1 MKDKKTI
8 WIVMVIAIIA
18 LIGVIAWF
26 MSNQKKNPVEQAT
39 SGGHEIIQQEEKKE
53 AILDENLEVIHA
65 KLEESDNKQYV
76 TLFLEGNVF
85 ENTQKVRITYNSEKL
100 ILNTAQPMLQ
110 GVEVKSVEGNE
121 AKKEFLI
128 EVKSLENESMIFIKK
143 NAKGEVSKEDV
154 SVEMEG

>member
-18 LIGVIAWF
+18 LIGVITWF

-110 GVEVKSVEGNE
+110 GIEVKSVEGNE